1 MHLAAKRCT
10 FIAALFHFLTPS
22 NITEMKKILCLLL
35 LCPLLSA
42 AQDDGLQ
49 KENILLKVRI
59 DSLEARLDDKFYT
72 RVPNKD
78 FDQRLNDSVDKQV
91 SNYISG
97 RLALISTIVG
107 LMSFL
112 LGYLAKYFFSESTRK
127 QIEQSV
133 KTASDTLKSD
143 NADAQKILNTQL
155 EAQKTFVS
163 DNNKLYND
171 RLGDINT
178 RIDNLRNG
186 LNVQFQNYSSTVD
199 KRISDFEVNVKT
211 QISQLND
218 QYNNAATD
226 IKMKIE
232 KFETTQQ
239 EFVKTNSQLLDTR
252 ITETLDFL
260 WGDVI
265 AAMID
270 RAADRKYDGADL
282 ISSFEKLLQTDLKVS
297 KDLKIQVIDT
307 LMRCYYST
315 SKLEK
320 KYDKMVSLIQT
331 YDDKYELLPQTYVN
345 AAIALTNNYELYGTP
360 ELRATAISNCDKSIK
375 REPGYGIPYAIKA
388 EIFVIDLVKS
398 RDDVFKQSITKQ
410 IDDLL
415 YLVNSI
421 DSPLLKGEFLQR
433 LILDRAVPFL
443 KKYIEELY
451 GIFPVQLAPIREN
464 VVFELVKNFDKA
476 NDREKKMMEDL
487 LNEGLVTNPDI
498 DGKWK
503 AVHYLESGDEINV
516 ESGMALELKASR
528 YTFFIK
534 DAPVEKGVVFY
545 LPNIAPNALSLTTTE
560 GKNKD
565 SLTRGIYEI
574 KDDGSLQLCL
584 AQASAERPVTFSSD
598 HTNHYSL
605 ISFSKV

>member
-1 MHLAAKRCT
+1 
-10 FIAALFHFLTPS
+10 
-22 NITEMKKILCLLL
+22 MKKALCLLFL
-35 LCPLLSA
+35 FPLFLT
-42 AQDDGLQ
+42 AQENQLQ
-49 KENILLKVRI
+49 KENAILKARI
-59 DSLEARLDDKFYT
+59 DSLEFRLDDKFYT

-78 FDQRLNDSVDKQV
+78 FDQQLNDSVDKQV

-127 QIEQSV
+127 QIEESV
-133 KTASDTLKSD
+133 KAASDTMKND

-186 LNVQFQNYSSTVD
+186 LNNQFQNYSSTVD
-199 KRISDFEVNVKT
+199 KRISDFEINIKT
-211 QISQLND
+211 QIGQLNE
-218 QYNNAATD
+218 QYVTAAADT
-226 IKMKIE
+226 KLKIE
-232 KFETTQQ
+232 KFEITQQ
-239 EFVKTNSQLLDTR
+239 EFVKMSTQMLDTK

-270 RAADRKYDGADL
+270 RASDRNFNGTDL
-282 ISSFEKLLQTDLKVS
+282 VNGFEKLLQTDIKIS
-297 KDLKIQVIDT
+297 KELKIQVIDT

-315 SKLEK
+315 ANLEK

-345 AAIALTNNYELYGTP
+345 AAIALTNNYEMYGTP
-360 ELRATAISNCDKSIK
+360 GLRETAISNCDKSIK
-375 REPGYGIPYAIKA
+375 REPGYGIPYAIKV
-388 EIFVIDLVKS
+388 EILMIDLVKS
-398 RDDVFKQSITKQ
+398 RDDLFKQGITKE

-415 YLVNSI
+415 YLIQGI
-421 DSPLLKGEFLQR
+421 DSSLLKGEFLQR
-433 LILDRAVPFL
+433 LILDETVPFL

-451 GIFPVQLAPIREN
+451 ASFPVQLSPIREN
-464 VVFELVKNFDKA
+464 VINKLVVNYDKA
-476 NDREKKMMEDL
+476 GDWEKKMMEDL
-487 LNEGLVTNPDI
+487 LTEGLITNPDI

-503 AVHYLESGDEINV
+503 AVNFLEAGNQIAMEPQ
-516 ESGMALELKASR
+516 MFLELKTSH
-528 YTFFIK
+528 YTFFVNEVV
-534 DAPVEKGVVFY
+534 VEKGVVYY
-545 LPNIAPNALSLTTTE
+545 LPNVAPNSLSLVAME

-565 SLTRGIYEI
+565 SITRGIYEM
-574 KDDGSLQLCL
+574 KEDGTLQLCL
-584 AQASAERPVTFSSD
+584 AQPSKERPVTFNSD
-598 HTNHYSL
+598 YANNYSL
-605 ISFSKV
+605 ISLSKV

>member
-1 MHLAAKRCT
+1 MKKAIYL
-10 FIAALFHFLTPS
+10 LFLFPLFLT
-22 NITEMKKILCLLL
+22 
-35 LCPLLSA
+35 
-42 AQDDGLQ
+42 AQDKGLQ
-49 KENILLKVRI
+49 KENIILKARI
-59 DSLEARLDDKFYT
+59 DSLESRMDDKFYT

-127 QIEQSV
+127 QIEASV
-133 KTASDTLKSD
+133 KTASDTLKND

-155 EAQKTFVS
+155 DAQKTFVS

-186 LNVQFQNYSSTVD
+186 LNNQLQNYSSTVD
-199 KRISDFEVNVKT
+199 KRIGDFEMNIKT
-211 QISQLND
+211 QITQLNEKFS
-218 QYNNAATD
+218 AAAVDT
-226 IKMKIE
+226 KMKIE

-239 EFVKTNSQLLDTR
+239 EFVKTSTQMLDTK

-282 ISSFEKLLQTDLKVS
+282 VNSFEKLLQTDIKIS

-315 SKLEK
+315 SKLDK

-331 YDDKYELLPQTYVN
+331 YDEYKLLPQTYVN

-360 ELRATAISNCDKSIK
+360 ELRKTAISNCDKSIES
-375 REPGYGIPYAIKA
+375 EPSYGIPYAIKV
-388 EIFVIDLVKS
+388 EIFMIDLLKS
-398 RDDVFKQSITKQ
+398 RDDTFKQGITKQ

-415 YLVNSI
+415 YSVDSI
-421 DSPLLKGEFLQR
+421 DSSILKGEFLQR
-433 LILDRAVPFL
+433 LILDKTVPFL
-443 KKYIEELY
+443 KKYIDELY
-451 GIFPVQLAPIREN
+451 ISFPVQLAPIREN
-464 VVFELVKNFDKA
+464 VVYKLVKNLDKA
-476 NDREKKMMEDL
+476 SDWEKKIMEDL
-487 LNEGLVTNPDI
+487 LKEGLITNPDI

-503 AVHYLESGDEINV
+503 AVTFLEAGNNVAVEAGMFLELNSQHYAFLIKETVV
-516 ESGMALELKASR
+516 ESG
-528 YTFFIK
+528 Y
-534 DAPVEKGVVFY
+534 VFY
-545 LPNIAPNALSLTTTE
+545 LPNIEPNALSLVAVE

-565 SLTRGIYEI
+565 TITRGIYEI
-574 KDDGSLQLCL
+574 KEDGTLQLCL
-584 AQASAERPVTFSSD
+584 AQPTKEKPVTFLSD
-598 HTNHYSL
+598 NANNYSL
-605 ISFSKV
+605 ISLSKV

>member
-1 MHLAAKRCT
+1 
-10 FIAALFHFLTPS
+10 
-22 NITEMKKILCLLL
+22 MKKIICLLL
-35 LCPLLSA
+35 VFPLLLK
-42 AQDDGLQ
+42 AQETGLQ
-49 KENILLKVRI
+49 KENTILKARI
-59 DSLEARLDDKFYT
+59 DSLEARMDDKFYT

-78 FDQRLNDSVDKQV
+78 FDQQLNDSVDKKV

-127 QIEQSV
+127 QIEASV
-133 KTASDTLKSD
+133 KTASDTLKND

-155 EAQKTFVS
+155 EAQKAFVS

-186 LNVQFQNYSSTVD
+186 LNVQFQNYSATVD
-199 KRISDFEVNVKT
+199 KRIGDFEVNIKT
-211 QISQLND
+211 QITQLND
-218 QYNNAATD
+218 QYNVSAAD

-232 KFETTQQ
+232 KFESTQQ
-239 EFVKTNSQLLDTR
+239 DFVKTSTQMLDTK

-265 AAMID
+265 AAMMD
-270 RAADRKYDGADL
+270 RAADRKYDGVDL
-282 ISSFEKLLQTDLKVS
+282 VNGFEKLLQTDIKVS

-307 LMRCYYST
+307 LMRCFYST

-331 YDDKYELLPQTYVN
+331 YDGKYELLPQTYVN

-360 ELRATAISNCDKSIK
+360 DLRETAIVNCDKSIK
-375 REPGYGIPYAIKA
+375 REPDYGIPYAIKA
-388 EIFVIDLVKS
+388 EIFVIDLVKA
-398 RDDVFKQSITKQ
+398 REDNFKQGISKQ

-421 DSPLLKGEFLQR
+421 DSTALKGEFLQR
-433 LILDRAVPFL
+433 LMLDKTVPFL
-443 KKYIEELY
+443 KKYIEKLY
-451 GIFPVQLAPIREN
+451 VTFPVQLAPIRES
-464 VVFELVKNFDKA
+464 VIFKLVKNFDKA
-476 NDREKKMMEDL
+476 NEWEKKMREDL
-487 LNEGLVTNPDI
+487 LYEGLVTSPDI

-503 AVHYLESGDEINV
+503 ANTYLESGENISVDA
-516 ESGMALELKASR
+516 GMVLELKTKD
-528 YTFFIK
+528 YTFFVQ
-534 DAPVEKGVVFY
+534 DAVVEKGVVFY
-545 LPNIAPNALSLTTTE
+545 LPNVIPYALLLSAVE

-565 SLTRGIYEI
+565 TFTRGIYEI
-574 KDDGSLQLCL
+574 KEDGSLQLCL
-584 AQASAERPVTFSSD
+584 SRPSEERPVAFSSSAAD
-598 HTNHYSL
+598 SNSL
-605 ISFSKV
+605 ISLSRI

>member
-1 MHLAAKRCT
+1 MKKAICL
-10 FIAALFHFLTPS
+10 LFLFPLFLT
-22 NITEMKKILCLLL
+22 
-35 LCPLLSA
+35 
-42 AQDDGLQ
+42 AQDKGLQ
-49 KENILLKVRI
+49 KENIILKARI
-59 DSLEARLDDKFYT
+59 DSLESRMDDKFYT

-127 QIEQSV
+127 QIEASV
-133 KTASDTLKSD
+133 KTASDTLKND

-155 EAQKTFVS
+155 DAQKTFVS

-186 LNVQFQNYSSTVD
+186 LNNQLQNYSSTVD
-199 KRISDFEVNVKT
+199 KRIGDFEMNIKT
-211 QISQLND
+211 QITQLNEKFS
-218 QYNNAATD
+218 AAAVDT
-226 IKMKIE
+226 KMKIE

-239 EFVKTNSQLLDTR
+239 EFVKTSTQMLDTK

-265 AAMID
+265 AAMMD

-282 ISSFEKLLQTDLKVS
+282 VNSFEKLLQTDIKIS

-315 SKLEK
+315 SKLDK

-331 YDDKYELLPQTYVN
+331 YDEYKLLPQTYVN

-360 ELRATAISNCDKSIK
+360 ELRKTAISNCNKSIES
-375 REPGYGIPYAIKA
+375 EPSYGIPYAIKV
-388 EIFVIDLVKS
+388 EIFMIDLLKS
-398 RDDVFKQSITKQ
+398 RDDTFKQGITKQ

-415 YLVNSI
+415 YSVDSI
-421 DSPLLKGEFLQR
+421 DSSILKGEFLQR
-433 LILDRAVPFL
+433 LILDKTVPFL
-443 KKYIEELY
+443 KKYIDELY
-451 GIFPVQLAPIREN
+451 ISFPVQLAPIREN
-464 VVFELVKNFDKA
+464 VVYKLVKNLDKA
-476 NDREKKMMEDL
+476 SDWEKKIMEDL
-487 LNEGLVTNPDI
+487 LKEGLISNPDI

-503 AVHYLESGDEINV
+503 AVTFLEAGNNVAVEAGMFLELNSQHYAFLIKETVV
-516 ESGMALELKASR
+516 ESG
-528 YTFFIK
+528 Y
-534 DAPVEKGVVFY
+534 VFY
-545 LPNIAPNALSLTTTE
+545 LPNIEPNALSLVAVE

-565 SLTRGIYEI
+565 TITRGIYEI
-574 KDDGSLQLCL
+574 KEDGTLQLCL
-584 AQASAERPVTFSSD
+584 AQPTKEKPVTFLSD
-598 HTNHYSL
+598 NANNYSL
-605 ISFSKV
+605 ISLSKV